1 MSVVYVRIL
10 GIKIKKGVDNMSNS
24 VFERMP
30 SKADSLYIKCPV
42 DNYWYYHNHAEFCN
56 AEHSET
62 QYR

>member
-1 MSVVYVRIL
+1 
-10 GIKIKKGVDNMSNS
+10 MSNS